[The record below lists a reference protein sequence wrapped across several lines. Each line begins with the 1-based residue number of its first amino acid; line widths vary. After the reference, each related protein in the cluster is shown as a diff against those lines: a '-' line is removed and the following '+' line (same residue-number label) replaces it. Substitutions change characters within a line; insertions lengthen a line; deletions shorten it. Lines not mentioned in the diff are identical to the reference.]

1 MKSYFDGLRFGMLLQ
16 LAIGPM
22 CLLVFNSAQNSGF
35 LPALSLVLAIALAD
49 AFYIALAA
57 LGAGKILANRKADH
71 AVRIVGGCVLAL
83 FGLHIALSAFGI
95 GLLTGLH
102 IRTTARS
109 LFVQGLILTLSNP
122 LTIVFWGSVLT
133 VKIVEE
139 GLRRLELAVF
149 SIGAVSATLLFLTA
163 VALLGTVLG
172 SFIPNNVSAA
182 LNVAVGL
189 LIVYFGAKLLFKKS

>member
-22 CLLVFNSAQNSGF
+22 CLLVFNSAQSAGL
-35 LPALSLVLAIALAD
+35 LPALSLVLAIALVD

-57 LGAGKILANRKADH
+57 LGAGKLLANRKADK
-71 AVRIVGGCVLAL
+71 AVRIVGGCVLVL
-83 FGLHIALSAFGI
+83 FGLHIALAAFGI
-95 GLLTGLH
+95 SLLPGLH
-102 IRTTARS
+102 IETTARS

-133 VKIVEE
+133 AKIVEN
-139 GLRRLELAVF
+139 GLRKRELAVF
-149 SIGAVSATLLFLTA
+149 SLGAVSATLLFLTA

-172 SFIPNNVSAA
+172 SFIPKSVSAA

-189 LIVYFGAKLLFKKS
+189 LIIYFGVKLFLKKE